1 MIFNIFV
8 VAIYFMFLLWI
19 GVKSSRRIISAQD
32 YIIAGRDLGF
42 WVFVLLIIGS
52 TASGM
57 TLLGVAGLGYIGGYP
72 TFWEQIFVP
81 LSCALTIL
89 LFGTKLHR
97 IARKRNYLTLED
109 YFSDRFYSN
118 KSMRLL
124 SSIVVLTVS
133 LVYLVG
139 QYTAISIV
147 LTWLLKISHAQAL
160 VITAVIVM
168 SYVLLGGLYA
178 VAFTTLVQAV
188 MIILG
193 VVIVGPMIIAKAGG
207 LTVINH
213 TLAQIDPNLI
223 KPFFPQV
230 HPPYAKYAFCTPLFV
245 ISFALL
251 LSLGLASAP
260 HIINNVLAAR
270 RDKYFKWAPLAAFSI
285 YLVVMYLIKLSGFA
299 VRALA
304 EKGVIHVARPDF
316 AFIAGVEYVL
326 PKGFWVFFGTV
337 ILAAVMSTTDRLMLT
352 IGNCVSWNI
361 YKKFINKQASDKS
374 VNIVNRITII
384 TTAIITVILAIKPP
398 RLLAL
403 LIWMG
408 IGIMFSSF
416 VVPLIAGL
424 YWRKATKEAAIL
436 SMALGFVSAIA
447 FALVHKFYK
456 PLPMHFSFFSFLFS
470 LFIMIIVS
478 QITPAPSEKTLDETE
493 TGFFIKERQY

>member
-1 MIFNIFV
+1 MFNIFII
-8 VAIYFMFLLWI
+8 AFYFFFLLWI
-19 GVKSSRRIISAQD
+19 GIKSSKKIRSARD

-188 MIILG
+188 MIIVG

-207 LTVINH
+207 LTGINH
-213 TLAQIDPNLI
+213 TLVQIDPNLI
-223 KPFFPQV
+223 KPFFPQM

-270 RDKYFKWAPLAAFSI
+270 RDRYFKWAPLAAFSI
-285 YLVVMYLIKLSGFA
+285 YLV
-299 VRALA
+299 
-304 EKGVIHVARPDF
+304 
-316 AFIAGVEYVL
+316 
-326 PKGFWVFFGTV
+326 
-337 ILAAVMSTTDRLMLT
+337 
-352 IGNCVSWNI
+352 
-361 YKKFINKQASDKS
+361 
-374 VNIVNRITII
+374 
-384 TTAIITVILAIKPP
+384 
-398 RLLAL
+398 
-403 LIWMG
+403 
-408 IGIMFSSF
+408 
-416 VVPLIAGL
+416 
-424 YWRKATKEAAIL
+424 
-436 SMALGFVSAIA
+436 
-447 FALVHKFYK
+447 
-456 PLPMHFSFFSFLFS
+456 
-470 LFIMIIVS
+470 
-478 QITPAPSEKTLDETE
+478 
-493 TGFFIKERQY
+493 

>member
-1 MIFNIFV
+1 MLFNIFV
-8 VAIYFMFLLWI
+8 IGFYFIFLLWI
-19 GVKSSRRIISAQD
+19 GVKSSRKIASASD

-57 TLLGVAGLGYIGGYP
+57 TLLGVAGLGYVGGYP

-81 LSCALTIL
+81 VSCALTIL

-97 IARKRNYLTLED
+97 IAKRRNYLTVED

-124 SSIVVLTVS
+124 SSIVVITVS
-133 LVYLVG
+133 LVYLTG

-193 VVIVGPMIIAKAGG
+193 VIVVGPMIITKAGG
-207 LTVINH
+207 LTAINH
-213 TLAQIDPNLI
+213 TLANIDPNLI
-223 KPFFPQV
+223 KPFFPQM
-230 HPPYAKYAFCTPLFV
+230 HPPYAKYAFCTPLFIV
-245 ISFALL
+245 SFALL

-270 RDKYFKWAPLAAFSI
+270 KNKYFKWAPLAAFSI
-285 YLVVMYLIKLSGFA
+285 YLVVMYLIKFSGFA

-304 EKGVIHVARPDF
+304 EEGLIHINRPDF
-316 AFIAGVEYVL
+316 AFIAGAEYVL
-326 PKGFWVFFGTV
+326 PKAIWVFFGTV

-361 YKKFINKQASDKS
+361 YKKFINKQASDRS
-374 VNIVNRITII
+374 VNMVNRITII
-384 TTAIITVILAIKPP
+384 IVAILTVILAINPP
-398 RLLAL
+398 KLLAL

-416 VVPLIAGL
+416 VVPLLAGL
-424 YWRKATKEAAIL
+424 YWRGATKEAAIL
-436 SMALGFVSAIA
+436 SMALGFLSSIA

-456 PLPMHFSFFSFLFS
+456 PLPMHFSFFSFLFAI
-470 LFIMIIVS
+470 FIMIVVS
-478 QITPAPSEKTLDETE
+478 KITPAPPEEILEKTE
-493 TGFFIKERQY
+493 TGFFIKER